1 VLVTIVSALIVL
13 ALPDRER
20 RVWRQR
26 SPELDEQQVLSSIH
40 AELAAGA
47 SLRQAIA
54 AAGDG
59 RPDLARAGHLA
70 ISGAPIGA
78 VAAALDAGP
87 RLAAAI
93 DVAARSGGRARAV
106 FLRLADRAAAD
117 AEVVRQQ
124 RVLTT
129 QARLSALIVAGMPV
143 LWMVLG
149 GFQRIVS
156 LFAGG
161 AGMLAMVGVTME
173 LLGVGLVWRL
183 AGS

>member
-1 VLVTIVSALIVL
+1 MLVTIVLALLIL
-13 ALPDRER
+13 ALPNRELR
-20 RVWRQR
+20 AWRQR
-26 SPELDEQQVLSSIH
+26 SPEFDEQQLFASIH

-47 SLRQAIA
+47 SLRHAIA
-54 AAGDG
+54 VVGDG
-59 RPDLARAGHLA
+59 RPDLARARRLA
-70 ISGAPIGA
+70 MAGAPIGA

-93 DVAARSGGRARAV
+93 DVAARSGGRAGAV

-117 AEVVRQQ
+117 AELVRQQ

-143 LWMVLG
+143 LWMLFG
-149 GFQRIVS
+149 GFRRIAS

-161 AGMLAMVGVTME
+161 AGMLAIVGIAME

-183 AGS
+183 ARS

>member
-1 VLVTIVSALIVL
+1 MLVTIVL
-13 ALPDRER
+13 ALLILSFPNRER
-20 RVWRQR
+20 WTWRQR

-54 AAGDG
+54 VAGDG
-59 RPDLARAGHLA
+59 RSDLAEARHLA
-70 ISGAPIGA
+70 IGGAPIGA

-93 DVAARSGGRARAV
+93 DVAARSGGRAGAV

-117 AEVVRQQ
+117 AELVRQQ

-161 AGMLAMVGVTME
+161 AGMLAIVGITME

-183 AGS
+183 ARS